1 MFQGLGKLQG
11 QNHIRIRDDAQ
22 PSALT
27 MPRRVVI
34 PLLPK
39 VKEELEHMEA
49 MQAISKVDEPTDWC
63 ASIVVVPKSNG
74 QIHICVDLTKLNESV
89 YGERH
94 LLP

>member
-1 MFQGLGKLQG
+1 
-11 QNHIRIRDDAQ
+11 
-22 PSALT
+22 
-27 MPRRVVI
+27 
-34 PLLPK
+34 
-39 VKEELEHMEA
+39 MEA